1 MSSILRRISILAS
14 WLVARARTCSS
25 PWPLSWNEIFSRCT
39 GRSAGKCSGP
49 AECLL
54 RSVQIALLLE
64 HHAERVVS
72 FGVVRF
78 QCNSCGKLPKSGL
91 QIPQL
96 GPYQSQIEVT
106 RRVVRIDAQGRIK
119 LFSGVVDRSLL
130 AQSDSQVVVGI
141 HVFRI
146 RLQRE
151 TVLGNRHIQFTLLMQ
166 KASYIVMGFGRI
178 RSQS

>member
-1 MSSILRRISILAS
+1 LWRAPEPAPPDTWCATAPTTLRPRPPPALQLPPTA
-14 WLVARARTCSS
+14 LCSS

-91 QIPQL
+91 QIPLL

-106 RRVVRIDAQGRIK
+106 RRVVGIDAQGRIK
-119 LFSGVVDRSLL
+119 LFSGVVDCSLL

-141 HVFRI
+141 H
-146 RLQRE
+146 
-151 TVLGNRHIQFTLLMQ
+151 
-166 KASYIVMGFGRI
+166 
-178 RSQS
+178 